1 MIAPAVLQCTKG
13 SEEGDPEGGAAHIC
27 RTDKIK
33 EEKMRKTSSNRSI
46 AKSAIALGLAA
57 ALTACSSTAASSAVA
72 SSAAPSEAA
81 SGTEASED
89 EVWLPYDENFEKKR
103 DERDATGKTGAVAS
117 CNWYASKAGL
127 DILKEGGNAFDAAAA
142 VAYTLGVAEP
152 YFSGLGGGGF
162 MTIYSADE
170 DKVSV
175 IDFRETAPA
184 AANAQMWLDENGEM
198 KQFSLDGT
206 NNLGTMSS
214 IGGLSV
220 AVPGEVAG
228 FEYLLEHYGSD
239 AVTRQQIFQPA
250 IDTANNGFV
259 VGVTFK
265 EEMESE
271 YSGLAANETLSN
283 IYLNE
288 AGLPYEVGDVITN
301 PDLAKTLQLIA
312 DGGKDA
318 FYTGDMAQA
327 MVDAVADWGGNM
339 TMEDLANYEVKVR
352 EPVVGHYKDYTIY
365 SLPPASSGGTHL
377 VEILNILENYDDMD
391 TIGVNSAEYVHRF
404 SEAFKIA
411 FADRAQYMADTDF
424 AEVPLAQLTSK
435 EYAAERYSEIT
446 EKSGSYVAVEPE
458 ELEHYAT
465 TSFSVVDQWG
475 NMVACTKT
483 INYGF
488 GSKVGVPGYGFIM
501 NDEMDD
507 FSADPESVNCAEGGK
522 RPLSSM
528 SPSIVLY
535 PDGSPYMTIGSPGAT
550 RIFPT
555 IAQVIERM
563 IDYDMDIQDA
573 IDCAR
578 IYDNASENICYES
591 GGVNPITAEVA
602 AELQERGHEV
612 TDKGE
617 WQLFFGGVQGISI
630 AQDGTLRGGADPRRD
645 GKALAY

>member
-1 MIAPAVLQCTKG
+1 MLLPFCNVQKVLKQ
-13 SEEGDPEGGAAHIC
+13 GDPESGAARIC

-239 AVTRQQIFQPA
+239 SVTRQQIFQPA

-265 EEMESE
+265 EELESE

-339 TMEDLANYEVKVR
+339 TMDDLANYEVKVR

-507 FSADPESVNCAEGGK
+507 FSANPESVNCAEGGK

-555 IAQVIERM
+555 IAQVIQRM
-563 IDYDMDIQDA
+563 IDYGMDIQEA

-578 IYDNASENICYES
+578 IYDNAKNNICYES
-591 GGVNPITAEVA
+591 DGVDAPSAETVA
-602 AELQERGHEV
+602 QLQAMGHEM
-612 TDKGE
+612 TDKGA

-630 AQDGTLRGGADPRRD
+630 GKDGTLRGGADPRRD

>member
-1 MIAPAVLQCTKG
+1 MK
-13 SEEGDPEGGAAHIC
+13 
-27 RTDKIK
+27 R
-33 EEKMRKTSSNRSI
+33 SNRLV
-46 AKSAIALGLAA
+46 ARSAVALSLAA
-57 ALTACSSTAASSAVA
+57 SLTACGTASSTTTTAASSEAATETA
-72 SSAAPSEAA
+72 SETEAA
-81 SGTEASED
+81 STTENVGED
-89 EVWLPYDENFEKKR
+89 VWLPYNENLEKKR
-103 DERDATGKTGAVAS
+103 DDRDATGKNGAVAS

-127 DILKEGGNAFDAAAA
+127 EILKEGGNAFDAAAA

-162 MTIYSADE
+162 MTIYSAKD

-175 IDFRETAPA
+175 LDFRETAPA
-184 AANAQMWLDENGEM
+184 AANAQMWLDENGKME
-198 KQFSLDGT
+198 QFSLDGV
-206 NNLGTMSS
+206 NNLGDKSV

-228 FEYLLEHYGSD
+228 FEYLLDNYGSD
-239 AVTRQQIFQPA
+239 AVSRQQIFQPA
-250 IDTANNGFV
+250 IDTANNGYV

-265 EEMESE
+265 EELDSE
-271 YSGLAANETLSN
+271 YTGIAANETLSN
-283 IYLNE
+283 IYLDE
-288 AGLPYEVGDVITN
+288 SGLPYEVGDVIKN

-327 MVDAVADWGGNM
+327 
-339 TMEDLANYEVKVR
+339 MEDLANYEVKVR

-391 TIGVNSAEYVHRF
+391 KIGVNSAEYVHRF

-424 AEVPLAQLTSK
+424 ADVPLAQLTSK
-435 EYAAERYSEIT
+435 DYAAERYSEIT
-446 EKSGSYVAVEPE
+446 DKSGSYVAVEPE

-563 IDYDMDIQDA
+563 IDYNMDIQDA

-591 GGVNPITAEVA
+591 GGVNPITPEVA
-602 AELQERGHEV
+602 KELQDRGHEV

-617 WQLFFGGVQGISI
+617 RQLFFGGVQGISI
-630 AQDGTLRGGADPRRD
+630 GKDGTLRGGADPRRD

>member
-1 MIAPAVLQCTKG
+1 MK
-13 SEEGDPEGGAAHIC
+13 
-27 RTDKIK
+27 R
-33 EEKMRKTSSNRSI
+33 SNRLV
-46 AKSAIALGLAA
+46 ARSAVALSLAA
-57 ALTACSSTAASSAVA
+57 SLTACGTASSTTTTAASSEAATETA
-72 SSAAPSEAA
+72 SETEAA
-81 SGTEASED
+81 STTETVGED
-89 EVWLPYDENFEKKR
+89 VWLPYNENLEKKR
-103 DERDATGKTGAVAS
+103 DDRDATGKNGAVAS

-127 DILKEGGNAFDAAAA
+127 EILKEGGNAFDAAAA

-162 MTIYSADE
+162 MTIYSAKD

-175 IDFRETAPA
+175 LDFRETAPA
-184 AANAQMWLDENGEM
+184 AANAQMWLDENGKME
-198 KQFSLDGT
+198 QFSLDGV
-206 NNLGTMSS
+206 NNLGDKSV

-228 FEYLLEHYGSD
+228 FEYLLDNYGSD
-239 AVTRQQIFQPA
+239 AVSRQQIFQPA
-250 IDTANNGFV
+250 IDTANNGYV

-265 EEMESE
+265 EELDSE
-271 YSGLAANETLSN
+271 YTGIAANETLSN
-283 IYLNE
+283 IYLDE
-288 AGLPYEVGDVITN
+288 SGLPYEVGDVIKN

-327 MVDAVADWGGNM
+327 MVDAVAAWGGNM

-391 TIGVNSAEYVHRF
+391 KIGVNSAEYVHRF

-424 AEVPLAQLTSK
+424 ADVPLAQLTSK
-435 EYAAERYSEIT
+435 DYAAERYSEIT
-446 EKSGSYVAVEPE
+446 DKSGSYVAVEPE

-522 RPLSSM
+522 RPLSS
-528 SPSIVLY
+528 
-535 PDGSPYMTIGSPGAT
+535 
-550 RIFPT
+550 IFPT

-563 IDYDMDIQDA
+563 IDYNMDIQDA

-591 GGVNPITAEVA
+591 GGVNPITPEVA
-602 AELQERGHEV
+602 KELQDRGHEV

-630 AQDGTLRGGADPRRD
+630 GKDGTLRGGADPRRD

>member
-1 MIAPAVLQCTKG
+1 M
-13 SEEGDPEGGAAHIC
+13 S
-27 RTDKIK
+27 
-33 EEKMRKTSSNRSI
+33 
-46 AKSAIALGLAA
+46 
-57 ALTACSSTAASSAVA
+57 
-72 SSAAPSEAA
+72 SEAA
-81 SGTEASED
+81 TETASETEAASTTENVGED
-89 EVWLPYDENFEKKR
+89 VWLPYNENLEKKR
-103 DERDATGKTGAVAS
+103 DDRDATGKNGAVAS

-127 DILKEGGNAFDAAAA
+127 EILKEGGNAFDAAAA

-162 MTIYSADE
+162 MTIYSAKD

-175 IDFRETAPA
+175 LDFRETAPA
-184 AANAQMWLDENGEM
+184 AANAQMWLDENGKME
-198 KQFSLDGT
+198 QFSLDGV
-206 NNLGTMSS
+206 NNLGDKSV

-228 FEYLLEHYGSD
+228 FEYLLDNYGSD
-239 AVTRQQIFQPA
+239 AVSRQQIFQPA
-250 IDTANNGFV
+250 IDLANNGYLV
-259 VGVTFK
+259 TATFK
-265 EEMESE
+265 EELESE
-271 YSGLAANETLSN
+271 YAGLAAMGEVGSL
-283 IYLNE
+283 YLND
-288 AGLPYEVGDVITN
+288 GMPYEVGDTLTN
-301 PDLAKTLQLIA
+301 PDLATALQAIA
-312 DGGKDA
+312 DGGRDA

-327 MVDAVADWGGNM
+327 MVDAVQAEGGVL

-352 EPVVGHYKDYTIY
+352 EPVSSTYRDYTIY

-377 VEILNILENYDDMD
+377 IEILNILENFDMAN
-391 TIGVNSAEYVHRF
+391 TEVNSADYIHRF

-435 EYAAERYSEIT
+435 DYAASRYAQIT
-446 EKSGSYVAVEPE
+446 DQSGTYTAVDAE

-475 NMVACTKT
+475 NMVACTQT

-488 GSKVGVPGYGFIM
+488 GSKIAVPGYGFIM

-507 FSADPESVNCAEGGK
+507 FSANPESVNCAEGGK

-535 PDGSPYMTIGSPGAT
+535 PDGSPFLTIGSPGAT

-555 IAQVIERM
+555 IAQVIQRM
-563 IDYDMDIQDA
+563 IDYGMDIQEA

-578 IYDNASENICYES
+578 IYDNAQNNVCYES
-591 GGVNPITAEVA
+591 DGVDAPSAEA
-602 AELQERGHEV
+602 IAQLQAMGHEV
-612 TDKGE
+612 TDKGA

-630 AQDGTLRGGADPRRD
+630 GKDGTLRGGADPRRD

>member
-1 MIAPAVLQCTKG
+1 MK
-13 SEEGDPEGGAAHIC
+13 
-27 RTDKIK
+27 R
-33 EEKMRKTSSNRSI
+33 SNRLV
-46 AKSAIALGLAA
+46 ARSAVALSLAA
-57 ALTACSSTAASSAVA
+57 SLTACGTASSTTTTAASSEAATETA
-72 SSAAPSEAA
+72 SETEAA
-81 SGTEASED
+81 STTENVGED
-89 EVWLPYDENFEKKR
+89 VWLPYNENLEKKR
-103 DERDATGKTGAVAS
+103 DDRDATGKNGAVAS

-127 DILKEGGNAFDAAAA
+127 EILKEGGNAFDAAAA

-162 MTIYSADE
+162 MTIYSAKD

-175 IDFRETAPA
+175 LDFRETAPA
-184 AANAQMWLDENGEM
+184 AANAQMWLDENGKME
-198 KQFSLDGT
+198 QFSLDGV
-206 NNLGTMSS
+206 NNLGDKSV

-228 FEYLLEHYGSD
+228 FEYLLDNYGSD
-239 AVTRQQIFQPA
+239 AVSRQQIFQPA
-250 IDTANNGFV
+250 IDTANNGYV

-265 EEMESE
+265 EELDSE
-271 YSGLAANETLSN
+271 YTGIAANETLSN
-283 IYLNE
+283 IYLDE
-288 AGLPYEVGDVITN
+288 SGLPYEVGDVIKN

-327 MVDAVADWGGNM
+327 MVDAVAAWGGNM

-391 TIGVNSAEYVHRF
+391 KIGVNSAEYVHRF

-424 AEVPLAQLTSK
+424 ADVPLAQLTSK
-435 EYAAERYSEIT
+435 DYAAERYSEIT
-446 EKSGSYVAVEPE
+446 DKSGSYVAVEPE

-550 RIFPT
+550 RI
-555 IAQVIERM
+555 
-563 IDYDMDIQDA
+563 
-573 IDCAR
+573 

-591 GGVNPITAEVA
+591 GGVNPITPEVA
-602 AELQERGHEV
+602 KELQDRGHEV

-630 AQDGTLRGGADPRRD
+630 GKDGTLRGGADPRRD

>member
-1 MIAPAVLQCTKG
+1 MK
-13 SEEGDPEGGAAHIC
+13 
-27 RTDKIK
+27 R
-33 EEKMRKTSSNRSI
+33 SNRLV
-46 AKSAIALGLAA
+46 ARSAVALSLAA
-57 ALTACSSTAASSAVA
+57 SLTACGTASSTTTTAASSEAATETA
-72 SSAAPSEAA
+72 SETEAA
-81 SGTEASED
+81 STTETVGED
-89 EVWLPYDENFEKKR
+89 VWLPYNENLEKKR
-103 DERDATGKTGAVAS
+103 DDRDATGKNGAVAS

-127 DILKEGGNAFDAAAA
+127 EILKEGGNAFDAAAA

-162 MTIYSADE
+162 MTIYSAKD

-175 IDFRETAPA
+175 LDFRETAPA
-184 AANAQMWLDENGEM
+184 AANAQMWLDENGKME
-198 KQFSLDGT
+198 QFSLDGV
-206 NNLGTMSS
+206 NNLGDKSV

-228 FEYLLEHYGSD
+228 FEYLLDNYGSD
-239 AVTRQQIFQPA
+239 AVSRQQIFQPA
-250 IDTANNGFV
+250 IDTANNGYV

-265 EEMESE
+265 EELDSE
-271 YSGLAANETLSN
+271 YTGIAANETLSN
-283 IYLNE
+283 IYLDE
-288 AGLPYEVGDVITN
+288 SGLPYEVGDVIKN

-327 MVDAVADWGGNM
+327 MVDAVAAWGGNM

-391 TIGVNSAEYVHRF
+391 KIGVNSAEYVHRF

-424 AEVPLAQLTSK
+424 ADVPLAQLTSK
-435 EYAAERYSEIT
+435 DYAAERYSEIT
-446 EKSGSYVAVEPE
+446 DKSGSYVAVEPE

-535 PDGSPYMTIGSPGAT
+535 PDGSPYMTIGSPGALRTSLRFPLIYVSLASVSPFWIRLKRSVFSSFVRSGSLEVFTPQISTLYPAMT
-550 RIFPT
+550 RTSANYFH
-555 IAQVIERM
+555 RKM
-563 IDYDMDIQDA
+563 IY
-573 IDCAR
+573 
-578 IYDNASENICYES
+578 ENRTVY
-591 GGVNPITAEVA
+591 T
-602 AELQERGHEV
+602 
-612 TDKGE
+612 
-617 WQLFFGGVQGISI
+617 
-630 AQDGTLRGGADPRRD
+630 
-645 GKALAY
+645 

>member
-1 MIAPAVLQCTKG
+1 
-13 SEEGDPEGGAAHIC
+13 
-27 RTDKIK
+27 
-33 EEKMRKTSSNRSI
+33 MRKTSSNRSI

-81 SGTEASED
+81 SGAEASED

-142 VAYTLGVAEP
+142 VVYTLGVAEP

-265 EEMESE
+265 EELESE

-535 PDGSPYMTIGSPGAT
+535 PDGSPFLTIGSPGAT

-555 IAQVIERM
+555 IAQVIQRM
-563 IDYDMDIQDA
+563 IDYGMDIQEA

-578 IYDNASENICYES
+578 IYDNAQNNVCYES
-591 GGVNPITAEVA
+591 DGVDAPSAEA
-602 AELQERGHEV
+602 IAQLQAMGHEV
-612 TDKGE
+612 TDKGA

-630 AQDGTLRGGADPRRD
+630 GKDGTLRGGADPRRD